1 MCLFLPNNQD
11 VEGSVTQPL
20 HGTSSIEEGSI
31 RYVPDTD
38 FCGTDQ
44 FNYIITDLSTQ
55 LSDVATVTV
64 NVACTA
70 PVPPILNDDVAET
83 DINEA
88 ISIPVLDNDENV
100 PSSEYY
106 ERRVLLSLFF
116 YARLFSS
123 SYSYISSHSKIPT
136 DR

>member
-1 MCLFLPNNQD
+1 M
-11 VEGSVTQPL
+11 TQPL

-44 FNYIITDLSTQ
+44 LNYIVTDLDSQ
-55 LSDVATVTV
+55 LSDVAIVTV

-70 PVPPILNDDVAET
+70 PLPPILNDDVAET
-83 DINEA
+83 NINVA

-100 PSSEYY
+100 PSSECTVK
-106 ERRVLLSLFF
+106 R
-116 YARLFSS
+116 
-123 SYSYISSHSKIPT
+123 ISTEICFV
-136 DR
+136 

>member
-1 MCLFLPNNQD
+1 M
-11 VEGSVTQPL
+11 TQPL